1 MNKKLR
7 IQEGGPRRKLRNQA
21 GGQVVLMVL
30 LASVL
35 VLTLGLSA
43 ARQATVETSIDTDQ
57 ELLKRAFNAAE
68 SGIDYYLKTGEKK
81 FGNVDS
87 AEGSSVLTTENLG
100 NDKTLSFNR
109 IVGPESGEFFW
120 LVDHIESGDI
130 GTSFFSGLD
139 STIDICVDGTLKT
152 QLKIDYFYKEG
163 NYKVVRGDG
172 VNPILTTNGLT
183 PNCIN
188 NYNLK
193 YTAGANSI
201 LMVVT
206 PIKDDVKISVKGE
219 VSFPVQGIKIKSTG
233 MVGKVNNL
241 VTIDRPYRLIIP
253 FLLEPVVSESVVT
266 N

>member
-7 IQEGGPRRKLRNQA
+7 IQES
-21 GGQVVLMVL
+21 GQVVLMVL

-87 AEGSSVLTTENLG
+87 SEGSSVLTTENLG

-120 LVDHIESGDI
+120 LVNHIGSGDL
-130 GTSFFSGLD
+130 GTDFFSNN
-139 STIDICVDGTLKT
+139 TIDICVDVEGNLPTK
-152 QLKIDYFYKEG
+152 LKIDYFYKVDS
-163 NYKVVRGDG
+163 NYMVRRGDG
-172 VNPILTTNGLT
+172 DNPVLKTNGLT
-183 PNCIN
+183 NNCIDD
-188 NYNLK
+188 YPLQPQ
-193 YTAGANSI
+193 SVLI
-201 LMVVT
+201 VVT
-206 PIKDDVKISVKGE
+206 PVEDDVKISIKGG
-219 VSFPVQGIKIKSTG
+219 VSFPIQGIKIKSTG

-241 VTIDRPYRLIIP
+241 VTIDRPYRLLIP